1 MLKSVLPQQMTG
13 GAAIVEA
20 LIANEVDTVFGLPG
34 AQMYAFFD
42 ALKQRSDAIRT
53 FGARHEQAC
62 GYMAFGYARSTG
74 RPGIYSVVPGP
85 GMLNTTAALSTALG
99 CNAPVLCI
107 TGQVPSA
114 FIGRGRG
121 HLHELPD
128 QLATLRTVTKWAE
141 RIERVEDTGE
151 VLAEAFRQ
159 MLSGRPGPV
168 AVEMAWDVMAGT
180 GRAPESFPV
189 ATPDAASVANEAA
202 IEAAAKA
209 LLSARSPLIMLG
221 TGAQDAGAEIAALAE
236 AVGAPVAAFR
246 GGRGAVPE
254 DHPFSLSSY
263 AAAKR
268 WAKTDLLLGIGSRLE
283 APYMRWANPM
293 NYVQVPG
300 EARQLIRIDIDPA
313 EMERLVPNI
322 GIVADAKAAVSA
334 LLDAVRRIG
343 GKTGAPERAAE
354 LQQLRASARTETE
367 QVQPQLSY
375 LDAIRE
381 ALPRD
386 GFFVGELCQVGFTS
400 YFGFPV
406 YEPRTYVSEG
416 YQGTL
421 GFGFPTA
428 LGVKVAHPERA
439 VVSVTGDGG
448 FMFAVQELATAVQ
461 ERIGLVTILFNNNA
475 YGNVLRDQTN
485 SFGGREIG
493 SALVNPD
500 FVQLAESFGVK
511 AHKVASPAALRPALS
526 EAVESNAPTL
536 IVVEVERGSEA
547 SPWPFIH
554 PKFD

>member
-20 LIANEVDTVFGLPG
+20 LITNGVDTVFGLPG

-42 ALKQRSDAIRT
+42 ALQQRSDTIRT

-62 GYMAFGYARSTG
+62 AYMAFGYARSTG
-74 RPGIYSVVPGP
+74 RPGVYSVVPGP

-107 TGQVPSA
+107 TGQVPTA

-128 QLATLRTVTKWAE
+128 QLATLRTVTKWAQ
-141 RIERVEDTGE
+141 RIERVEDTGAI
-151 VLAEAFRQ
+151 LAEAFRQ

-168 AVEMAWDVMAGT
+168 AVEMAWDVMAGA
-180 GRAPESFPV
+180 GSAPENFPAATQDAAPV
-189 ATPDAASVANEAA
+189 ADEAA
-202 IEAAAKA
+202 IEAAARA
-209 LLSARSPLIMLG
+209 LLAARSPLIMLG

-246 GGRGAVPE
+246 GGRGAIPE

-263 AAAKR
+263 AAARR
-268 WAKTDLLLGIGSRLE
+268 WQQTDLLLGIGSRLE

-293 NYVQVPG
+293 SYVQDPG
-300 EARQLIRIDIDPA
+300 EARQLIRIDIDPK
-313 EMERLVPNI
+313 EMERLVPTI

-334 LLDAVRRIG
+334 LLAAVRRLG
-343 GKTGAPERAAE
+343 SSAAPERAIE
-354 LQQLRASARTETE
+354 LQQLCTSARAETE

-375 LDAIRE
+375 LDVIRE
-381 ALPRD
+381 VLPRD

-428 LGVKVAHPERA
+428 LGVKVAHPGRA

-448 FMFAVQELATAVQ
+448 FMFAVQELATSVQ

-500 FVQLAESFGVK
+500 FVRLAESFGVK
-511 AHKVASPAALRPALS
+511 AHSVTSPTALRPALS
-526 EAVESNAPTL
+526 EAIASNEPTL

-554 PKFD
+554 PRFD

>member
-20 LIANEVDTVFGLPG
+20 LIANGVDTVFGLPG

-42 ALKQRSDAIRT
+42 ALQQRSDAIRT
-53 FGARHEQAC
+53 YGARHEQAC

-74 RPGIYSVVPGP
+74 RPGVYSVVPGP

-128 QLATLRTVTKWAE
+128 QLATLRTVTKWAA

-151 VLAEAFRQ
+151 ILAEAFRQ

-168 AVEMAWDVMAGT
+168 AIEMAWDVMAGV
-180 GRAPESFPV
+180 GRAPEHFPRARQDAAPV
-189 ATPDAASVANEAA
+189 ADQAA

-221 TGAQDAGAEIAALAE
+221 TGAQDAGVEIAALAE
-236 AVGAPVAAFR
+236 ALGAPVAAFR

-254 DHPFSLSSY
+254 DHPFSISSY

-268 WAKTDLLLGIGSRLE
+268 WRQTDLLLGIGSRLE

-293 NYVQVPG
+293 SYVQEPG
-300 EARQLIRIDIDPA
+300 EARQIIRIDIDPT
-313 EMERLVPNI
+313 EMERLVPTI
-322 GIVADAKAAVSA
+322 GIVADAKPAVSA
-334 LLDAVRRIG
+334 LLDAVRRLG
-343 GKTGAPERAAE
+343 GKAGVAEQRSE
-354 LQQLRASARTETE
+354 LQQLRVSARAEVE

-381 ALPRD
+381 VLPRD

-439 VVSVTGDGG
+439 VVSITGDGG

-500 FVQLAESFGVK
+500 FVQLAESFGVR
-511 AHKVASPAALRPALS
+511 AHKVASPAALRPVLS
-526 EAVESNAPTL
+526 EAIASDAPTL